1 LVPTVR
7 VVGLSR
13 QHFQPQLAAAFGV
26 AIGGDR
32 DRILH
37 MVQNAD
43 GEVRRLYRL
52 GVELSHPQTL
62 QLARQIKESVD
73 RERRSQTEAPDTDD
87 DSMDYAVP
95 VLTAVPKA
103 PAREVSAS
111 GNEVRAND
119 IVAVPGMGQDGAST
133 EPKASGTAAAVAL
146 LRDALAQGP
155 LDVKIIQRRAV
166 DAGLLEENM
175 PISKSKVFRSARAML
190 GVTSHQKPGRRAA
203 GWIWSLPDQVTADTP
218 STAHARNLKASR
230 NDGVLEKAFASEAE
244 RAARPLATTSSNSR
258 PAATYSPPKVQ
269 ELTTEQWIIALK
281 IYQQH
286 GAWSAPGNAPGLG
299 GCLVPRDIL
308 ETHGYGRKKA

>member
-1 LVPTVR
+1 MLVMLQDPRAFRSHLSGRDLFRAQERFVAALLRAPGLVPTVR
-7 VVGLSR
+7 VVGLGR
-13 QHFQPQLAAAFGV
+13 QHFQPQLAAPFGV

-190 GVTSHQKPGRRAA
+190 GVTSHQNPGRRAA
-203 GWIWSLPDQVTADTP
+203 GWVWSLP
-218 STAHARNLKASR
+218 RIR
-230 NDGVLEKAFASEAE
+230 
-244 RAARPLATTSSNSR
+244 
-258 PAATYSPPKVQ
+258 
-269 ELTTEQWIIALK
+269 
-281 IYQQH
+281 
-286 GAWSAPGNAPGLG
+286 
-299 GCLVPRDIL
+299 
-308 ETHGYGRKKA
+308 